1 MPRPVLPPRW
11 KKGESGNPAGRKKG
25 VKTLKTTLT
34 ALMKSTIQYKDMDG
48 NEAKMKG
55 EDALAIALFA
65 KALTTGDVR
74 AIELIR
80 NVLEGDKPK
89 DDNERPITEE
99 QKQIVERFMGRMLP
113 HFEKVKDVTPE

>member
-1 MPRPVLPPRW
+1 MPPRW